1 MDAEKQKVR
10 PHHVHAMV
18 SGQQHL
24 SMLRFGMY
32 YAFGLLFETG
42 SAASKSCSSS
52 SRQNRTVNMLLQRP
66 LLCPWT
72 SAFPSRERV
81 ASARG

>member
-1 MDAEKQKVR
+1 MDAEKQKVC

-18 SGQQHL
+18 SGQQLL

-32 YAFGLLFETG
+32 YAFWLLFETG

-52 SRQNRTVNMLLQRP
+52 SRQN
-66 LLCPWT
+66 
-72 SAFPSRERV
+72 
-81 ASARG
+81 